1 MKRCESEDCE
11 KELVE
16 KEKLAVERKE
26 SKSMVQSATE
36 AVLAGGDFDR
46 QMSALSNCLVSM
58 GWFNTVLTIGLPSSS
73 VQSKP
78 PATAPRA
85 IAPMHPYQTA

>member
-11 KELVE
+11 QELVE

-26 SKSMVQSATE
+26 SKSMAQSAME

-46 QMSALSNCLVSM
+46 QMSALSNRPAPTGRSD
-58 GWFNTVLTIGLPSSS
+58 TVLTSSLPSSS

-78 PATAPRA
+78 PTTAPKA
-85 IAPMHPYQTA
+85 TTPMHPYQTI

>member
-11 KELVE
+11 QELVE

-26 SKSMVQSATE
+26 SKSMAQSAME

-46 QMSALSNCLVSM
+46 QMSALSNRPAPTGRSD
-58 GWFNTVLTIGLPSSS
+58 TVFTSSLPSSS

-78 PATAPRA
+78 PTTAPKA
-85 IAPMHPYQTA
+85 TTPMHPYQTI